1 MRIVQGEGNQVTI
14 RRALAWATAELSP
27 SDASLLLA
35 HTLGREPEYLIRE
48 PARPLTA
55 GEWTAFQQLSARRA
69 AGEPLQQITGIQEF
83 WSLEF
88 RVDPRA
94 LIPRPETEH
103 LLEAALERIPPGAD
117 TDILDLCTG
126 SGIVAA
132 VLAKERPR
140 AAVTATDI
148 SVDALGLAAEN
159 LSQLGLE
166 DRVRLLCGDLFEP
179 LGPPRPVFDLVTANP
194 PYIGTAELAGL
205 APEVRDH
212 EPLLALDGGPDG
224 LDVVRRIVAEAPARL
239 RPGGWLLME
248 IGAGQW
254 ATVEKLARDAGCWG
268 DPAWV
273 KDLAGYRRVC
283 CLSVTS

>member
-1 MRIVQGEGNQVTI
+1 MAEYSAVTI
-14 RRALAWATAELSP
+14 REALLRVSGASRT
-27 SDASLLLA
+27 DARLLLA
-35 HTLGREPEYLIRE
+35 HVLGREPEYLVRE
-48 PARPLTA
+48 PERLLTA
-55 GEWTAFQQLSARRA
+55 GEWMAFEKLSARRA

-88 RVDPRA
+88 RVDSRA

-103 LLEAALERIPPGAD
+103 LVEAALERIPQGAD

-148 SVDALGLAAEN
+148 SADALGLAAEN
-159 LSQLGLE
+159 LARLGLE
-166 DRVRLLCGDLFEP
+166 DRVRLLRGDLFEP
-179 LGPPRPVFDLVTANP
+179 LGPPRRDFDLVTANP
-194 PYIGTAELAGL
+194 PYISQDELAGL

-224 LDVVRRIVAEAPARL
+224 LDLVRRIVDEAPAWL
-239 RPGGWLLME
+239 RPGGRLLME
-248 IGAGQW
+248 LGAGQW
-254 ATVEKLARDAGCWG
+254 ATVEKLAREGGGWG
-268 DPAWV
+268 KPDWV

-283 CLSVTS
+283 CLPAEMK